1 MIKFKERG
9 NVSFSNFR
17 LKEHQCDYEPII
29 GLIMVKNQERRIL
42 QTLESIVNICDQIIM
57 VDTGSS
63 DNIVAIV
70 ESNYNSVLIKHVD
83 WKEDYAAMRNKCLT
97 FVPNDTWVLFV
108 DSDEIFSKEYN
119 SEEIKSFLYE
129 VDKRFP
135 NQDKI
140 CTVKQMQPDR
150 PTYVRPERFVKKTE
164 TLYYFGYVHEEP
176 RTKRTEKLVKIDTDL
191 ELMNNGLTKGE
202 YAKFNKQQRYAMLL
216 KKNIALEPDNPRW
229 TSLISP
235 IDIQL
240 GLFEHDKYVEKLKK
254 EILKDIHGDITENNV
269 KQGEYLNYLLERYC
283 IELVHSENM
292 ELASKYIKF
301 SKKKFPYDVTFIVL
315 EMTIFFTSL
324 EQASLRELKKII
336 DFTNNTD
343 FNIIDSESEGSE
355 DALSAVVIKLLL
367 LVEKFDQAKA
377 VYKTIS
383 DPIAKEL
390 LNDEKKILES

>member
-1 MIKFKERG
+1 M
-9 NVSFSNFR
+9 
-17 LKEHQCDYEPII
+17 
-29 GLIMVKNQERRIL
+29 
-42 QTLESIVNICDQIIM
+42 
-57 VDTGSS
+57 
-63 DNIVAIV
+63 
-70 ESNYNSVLIKHVD
+70 
-83 WKEDYAAMRNKCLT
+83 
-97 FVPNDTWVLFV
+97 
-108 DSDEIFSKEYN
+108 
-119 SEEIKSFLYE
+119 
-129 VDKRFP
+129 
-135 NQDKI
+135 
-140 CTVKQMQPDR
+140 
-150 PTYVRPERFVKKTE
+150 
-164 TLYYFGYVHEEP
+164 HEEP

-355 DALSAVVIKLLL
+355 DALSAAIIKLLL